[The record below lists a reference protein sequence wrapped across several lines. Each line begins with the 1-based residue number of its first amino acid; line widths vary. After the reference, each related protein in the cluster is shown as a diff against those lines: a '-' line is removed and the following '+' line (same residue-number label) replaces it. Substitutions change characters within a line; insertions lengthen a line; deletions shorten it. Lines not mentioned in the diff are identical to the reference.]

1 MPEQKHSKF
10 RYNHI
15 FISESRF
22 KKIKQ
27 TKMNDD
33 IAMVQRPSKE
43 NLLITPGG
51 SSSGE
56 TILE

>member
-1 MPEQKHSKF
+1 
-10 RYNHI
+10 
-15 FISESRF
+15 
-22 KKIKQ
+22 
-27 TKMNDD
+27 MNDD